1 MRLETLPIQP
11 MYQDQSFAKGRGT
24 EENRIATD
32 IAKGKIN
39 GNEFIIQGI
48 TQDNTSSIQ
57 KVPSIYLCSYGSPN
71 PQAIFTKHAAIS
83 NPSTSTNLCSSFC
96 LLVISTIVV
105 VLDC

>member
-1 MRLETLPIQP
+1 
-11 MYQDQSFAKGRGT
+11 MYKDQSFAKGEGI

-57 KVPSIYLCSYGSPN
+57 
-71 PQAIFTKHAAIS
+71 
-83 NPSTSTNLCSSFC
+83 
-96 LLVISTIVV
+96 
-105 VLDC
+105 